1 MINGKG
7 DNVIVDEAF
16 EILRQEGVTKHIGTV
31 RRWIQEGKIKATLR
45 GTNRNSGYDITEKDF
60 DEFIVTKL
68 PPERFN
74 DYLLRKQMED
84 NQVDAIKD
92 ISKTVLEQVLQEF
105 KEPTYQETIDTIF
118 KNDDGKQFVDAI
130 IKSSV
135 EATTRILEER
145 RNTKTLKQ
153 KEGE

>member
-1 MINGKG
+1 LNNGKS

-60 DEFIVTKL
+60 DEFIATKL

-74 DYLLRKQMED
+74 DYLLRKQVEN

-105 KEPTYQETIDTIF
+105 QEPTYQETIDTIF
-118 KNDDGKQFVDAI
+118 KNGDGKQFVDAI
-130 IKSSV
+130 IKFSV